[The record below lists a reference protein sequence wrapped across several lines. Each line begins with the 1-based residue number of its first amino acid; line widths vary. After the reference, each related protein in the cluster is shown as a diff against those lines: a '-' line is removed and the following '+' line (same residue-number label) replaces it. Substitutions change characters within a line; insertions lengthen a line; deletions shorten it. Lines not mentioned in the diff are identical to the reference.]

1 MVIDMKSTRPYEM
14 RARADAAAQTRDRI
28 MGAAIELANEKPINA
43 LVLPDV
49 ATRAGVSV
57 QTVLRLFGSRDGLLD
72 AATESA
78 MASVLAEREVVPGD
92 VGAAIGT
99 LFDHYEVRGD
109 GVLLLLGQERWEP
122 RAAEITSAG
131 RRLHR
136 EWVAGAFAPYL
147 AGAEDVERDATVDLL
162 VAASDVYTWKLWRRD
177 RCLSRP
183 EAEARMLRLIGNI
196 LEGI

>member
-1 MVIDMKSTRPYEM
+1 MKSTRPYEM
-14 RARADAAAQTRDRI
+14 RARADAAAQTRERI
-28 MGAAIELANEKPINA
+28 MAAAIELANEKPINA

-49 ATRAGVSV
+49 ATRAEVSV

-78 MASVLAEREVVPGD
+78 LESVRAERDVAPGD
-92 VGAAIGT
+92 VAAAVGT

-131 RRLHR
+131 RLLHR
-136 EWVAGAFAPYL
+136 EWVEGVFAPFL
-147 AGAEDVERDATVDLL
+147 ARDGERDATVDLL

-183 EAEARMLRLIGNI
+183 DAEARMLRLIGNI